1 MKAWKGQAWLDQ
13 TRQVSLLKWGDDE
26 LQGVYGSEICDLL
39 ACSAIGGGMI
49 IGSSLAEHVL
59 RLSKG
64 SMDKSVVGGVEGL

>member
-26 LQGVYGSEICDLL
+26 LQGVSGSEICDLL

-49 IGSSLAEHVL
+49 TGSSLAEHVL

-64 SMDKSVVGGVEGL
+64 SMDKSVDGGVEGL